1 VSDLSIENEID
12 LNFMRALLREA
23 GEISLGQRGQMTA
36 SVKADHSPVT
46 EVDHQVEDFLIERI
60 SSRYPAHQILSEES
74 GLHHARATYVW
85 VIDPIDGTR
94 AFASGLP
101 IWGTSI
107 GILREGI
114 PVAGGL
120 YLPVSNEIYWGTR
133 QAAFYN
139 DQRLAPVKTVD
150 LDSSLVFLGVPSNFH
165 LHFKISYPRIRS
177 LGSTAAHQAYVAT
190 GAAVGSLTRNTS
202 LWDIA
207 GMLPLFAAVGIEINC
222 LSGAPFQPADA
233 LLDGSIPK
241 TLLAAHPSVMEI
253 LRRQIIED

>member
-1 VSDLSIENEID
+1 MLKDSYNPIINRILQNEEPPVSDLSIENEID

-133 QAAFYN
+133 QAAYYN

-165 LHFKISYPRIRS
+165 LHFKI
-177 LGSTAAHQAYVAT
+177 
-190 GAAVGSLTRNTS
+190 AV
-202 LWDIA
+202 
-207 GMLPLFAAVGIEINC
+207 P
-222 LSGAPFQPADA
+222 
-233 LLDGSIPK
+233 
-241 TLLAAHPSVMEI
+241 AHPLTGQHCRPPGLCRHRGGGWLADTQRQPVGYRRNAAP
-253 LRRQIIED
+253 LRCGGKSK